1 MHYLPPLSHNPNS
14 VPLYN
19 GTLPVKHITMRD
31 TVKIANANANFLA
44 KHHAVEKRNADV
56 EERTRNLMFALL
68 RKEPVRAGNPP
79 LSPSSSSSPALAS
92 SPSTPTQPRRRRRSS
107 SSAPSVAGKSTET
120 SAKGLKQWLRKSLK
134 GSSRRRKAKADQKQ
148 QASNPDAGGG
158 PRVGDDNGV
167 EIGGGPSGL
176 HGEDSFYYF
185 ASAQDSPR
193 AKARASKAR
202 WIMSTIQADDATG
215 IARGNVLSSPASSEV
230 DKVRQTLMT
239 SKGPNWMVL

>member
-1 MHYLPPLSHNPNS
+1 
-14 VPLYN
+14 
-19 GTLPVKHITMRD
+19 MRD

-68 RKEPVRAGNPP
+68 RKEP
-79 LSPSSSSSPALAS
+79 
-92 SPSTPTQPRRRRRSS
+92 
-107 SSAPSVAGKSTET
+107 STET